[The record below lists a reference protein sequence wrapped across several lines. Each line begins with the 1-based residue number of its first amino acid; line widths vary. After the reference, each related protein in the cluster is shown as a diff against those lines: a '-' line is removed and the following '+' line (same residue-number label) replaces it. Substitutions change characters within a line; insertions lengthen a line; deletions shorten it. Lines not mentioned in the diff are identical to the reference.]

1 MNIYF
6 LFTLST
12 VSRFLILNTFEKTLK
27 SIGLTMSPNSKT
39 LFPLWSDTAPFKTAK
54 SVFFLFL
61 ISFLKSLCTSN
72 DKLQSPT
79 VYFFFFEI
87 VGFENLNCSDL
98 ISLVN
103 FFPSYVFFCL
113 PYESL
118 NLTRSFLSTG
128 VSNSKAH

>member
-12 VSRFLILNTFEKTLK
+12 VRRFLILNTFEKTLK
-27 SIGLTMSPNSKT
+27 SIGLTMSPNSNT

-61 ISFLKSLCTSN
+61 INFLKSLCTSS

-79 VYFFFFEI
+79 V
-87 VGFENLNCSDL
+87 
-98 ISLVN
+98 
-103 FFPSYVFFCL
+103 
-113 PYESL
+113 
-118 NLTRSFLSTG
+118 
-128 VSNSKAH
+128 